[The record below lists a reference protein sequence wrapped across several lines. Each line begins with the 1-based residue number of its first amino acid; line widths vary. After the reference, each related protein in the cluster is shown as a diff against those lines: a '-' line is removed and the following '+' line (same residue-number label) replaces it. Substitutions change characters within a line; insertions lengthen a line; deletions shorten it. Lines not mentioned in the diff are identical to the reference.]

1 LKAFYVSLRI
11 SIAVSEMV
19 GFRGCGVKS
28 GAGVFFE
35 NGSEIELLVTEK
47 TRRTEK
53 EPKIIKWGKT
63 LKVLKS
69 VQLTIHIT
77 IFKISL

>member
-35 NGSEIELLVTEK
+35 NGSEIELLVT
-47 TRRTEK
+47 
-53 EPKIIKWGKT
+53 
-63 LKVLKS
+63 
-69 VQLTIHIT
+69 
-77 IFKISL
+77 